1 MRDAAIYLRSRQANI
16 LRSAPE
22 DIIDQEQEL
31 REVANRIGCQ
41 IIKVYRDEWS
51 STTKRPQLDRLRSD
65 ALNRKFDFVIAWSV
79 EGLARSLKELLRLFS
94 EMNSLKIDLYVHLQK
109 IDTTTPTGKAMLAV
123 TDVFAALER
132 AIAVER
138 LQAGRATVKQDGVKL
153 GRPKKIDPSVESAI
167 RDALR
172 KGDAGIIRIA
182 QRFGVGTGTVQRIK
196 AEMAS

>member
-1 MRDAAIYLRSRQANI
+1 MLNAAIYVRSRPADI
-16 LRSAPE
+16 LRSVPE
-22 DIIDQEQEL
+22 DVIDQEQEL
-31 REVANRIGCQ
+31 REIANRIGCQ

-65 ALNRKFDFVIAWSV
+65 ALNRKFDVVIVWSI
-79 EGLARSLKELLRLFS
+79 EKLARSLKELLHIFS

-123 TDVFAALER
+123 SDVFAELER
-132 AIAVER
+132 AIEIDR
-138 LQAGRATVKQDGVKL
+138 LQAGRARVKQHGVKL
-153 GRPKKIDPSVESAI
+153 GRPKKIAPSVENAI

-182 QRFGVGTGTVQRIK
+182 RHFGVGTGTVQRIK